1 MQTTFQEGDKVKAI
15 TLDFDKIDVHLNK
28 DTIYTVGY
36 VNPLNILGDFP
47 ILENGKEI
55 KGRSVRNG
63 CLKPICF
70 KKEHFEK
77 VAV

>member
-1 MQTTFQEGDKVKAI
+1 MLKTTFQEGDKVKAI

-36 VNPLNILGDFP
+36 INPLVEGFSILK
-47 ILENGKEI
+47 NGKEV
-55 KGRSVRNG
+55 KGRSARNG
-63 CLKPICF
+63 ALKPIRF